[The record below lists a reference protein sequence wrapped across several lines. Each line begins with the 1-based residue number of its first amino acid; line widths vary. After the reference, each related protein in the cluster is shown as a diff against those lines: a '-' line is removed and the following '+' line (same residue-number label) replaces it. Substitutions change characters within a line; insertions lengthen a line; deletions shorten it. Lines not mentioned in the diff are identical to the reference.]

1 LIGGFYQVFW
11 WGSRNNSASSF
22 FFFFFFDTLI
32 SREANQEELCNLCG
46 LFLCFEAVSG
56 LKINLSKSK
65 IIPSGEVDDVESL
78 ASIFGCRVALLQMT
92 YLGHP
97 LGASYKSTSMGCHD
111 GFRCHW

>member
-1 LIGGFYQVFW
+1 V
-11 WGSRNNSASSF
+11 
-22 FFFFFFDTLI
+22 
-32 SREANQEELCNLCG
+32 CG

-92 YLGHP
+92 YLGLP
-97 LGASYKSTSMGCHD
+97 LGASYKSTTMGCHD
-111 GFRCHW
+111 GFRCHWLSVWRTKVLLKVSFFFVRSAP